1 MSVQLFVL
9 TLAPYQQHF
18 VSLQDLSSALLGQV
32 EKSQEGSKC
41 WANCGSLRQPFRGVR
56 PLSMTVNLEE
66 AFIETRIS
74 SPDSQGF

>member
-9 TLAPYQQHF
+9 TLTAYQQHF

-41 WANCGSLRQPFRGVR
+41 WATCDSLHQPFRGIR
-56 PLSMTVNLEE
+56 LLSVAVNLED
-66 AFIETRIS
+66 AFVEMRIS
-74 SPDSQGF
+74 